1 MNLATPRKTLPRHPT
16 CDGFRLGMTSVAQ
29 GQKVAVRFDVEIREL
44 DASAKLELRAAI
56 VMMSRAAD
64 LDSDAL
70 KESGRR
76 TK

>member
-1 MNLATPRKTLPRHPT
+1 
-16 CDGFRLGMTSVAQ
+16 MTSVAQ